1 MTLLCNSFKYSMKAD
16 KRRCF
21 SRITTFDALLVKAE
35 TEISHLEL
43 IACDPETSLK
53 VANIH
58 VLVKG

>member
-43 IACDPETSLK
+43 IACDPSLK